1 LFRDEGKPVPSS
13 SDFKFGGFFNPYS
26 YIKMIV
32 LFLAGF
38 NPLAAL
44 GHLA

>member
-1 LFRDEGKPVPSS
+1 VPSS
-13 SDFKFGGFFNPYS
+13 SDFKFGDFFIFFNPNG

-38 NPLAAL
+38 YPLAAL
-44 GHLA
+44 GPLA